1 MPTVQSGHLTI
12 NPFWDEENLR
22 GEFSAAAKGEM
33 MQRLTSYAGLNAVVT
48 GASSGIGRT
57 LALRL
62 AAAGARVA
70 LVARRADRLEALAA
84 EIARAGGEAVVVVCD
99 IADREQV
106 FAAVRRIVD
115 RFGHVDLLF
124 NNAGYG
130 HHRRFLEWDLDDM
143 ERMMRVNYLG
153 ALYWTKALLPQ
164 MVERRRGW
172 IVFVAS
178 VAGKLG
184 VPEES
189 AYAASKFAMV
199 GLAEALSYEVE
210 DAGVHVLTVCPGTIR
225 TEFFDEEALCRMP
238 PVSRR
243 MMVEVEPL
251 VDAIFDALA
260 KGKHE
265 ITFPRFIGAGYV
277 VRAIAPGIMRRN
289 TRRQTLEALAKE
301 GR

>member
-1 MPTVQSGHLTI
+1 MRKL
-12 NPFWDEENLR
+12 E
-22 GEFSAAAKGEM
+22 
-33 MQRLTSYAGLNAVVT
+33 SYAGLNAVVT
-48 GASSGIGRT
+48 GASSGIGEG
-57 LALRL
+57 LARRL
-62 AAAGARVA
+62 AGAGARVA

-84 EIARAGGEAVVVVCD
+84 QITAAGGQALVVPCD
-99 IADREQV
+99 VADRAESE
-106 FAAVRRIVD
+106 AAARRVLD
-115 RFGHVDLLF
+115 AFGSVELLV

-130 HHRRFLEWDLDDM
+130 HHRRFLDWDVEDM
-143 ERMMRVNYLG
+143 ERMMRVNFFG
-153 ALYWTKALLPQ
+153 AVYWTKALLPQ

-172 IVFVAS
+172 LVFVSS

-189 AYAASKFAMV
+189 AYAASKFAMN

-225 TEFFDEEALCRMP
+225 TEFFDEEALRRMP

-243 MMVEVEPL
+243 MMVDVEPM
-251 VDAIFDALA
+251 VEAIIDSLA
-260 KGKHE
+260 RGRHE
-265 ITFPRFIGAGYV
+265 LTFPRFIATGYI

-289 TRRQTLEALAKE
+289 TRRQTLDALAKE